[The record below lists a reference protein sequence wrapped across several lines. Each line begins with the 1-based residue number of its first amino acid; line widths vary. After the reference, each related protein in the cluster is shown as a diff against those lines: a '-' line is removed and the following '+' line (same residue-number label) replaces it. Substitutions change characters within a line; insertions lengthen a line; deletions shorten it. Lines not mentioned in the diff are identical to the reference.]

1 MMNIVDVAGWTVYFC
16 ENSFRNAERWCAVA
30 NDLHSTDVESE
41 VEVQSSARSP
51 KRSARGENG
60 GVQSVDRAIGLLEL
74 LAQSGG
80 GTSLTDL
87 SARAGLNISTC
98 HHLLATLMKA
108 GYVAQVPGRRTY
120 VLGARVLHLGQAFL
134 RQVDLPR
141 RAQPVLDRLNAATGE
156 AVHLAVLQGDQVV
169 TVAKSEAR
177 QAVRVDT
184 GVIGSAEAPHATAT
198 GKAML
203 AWLPDD
209 QVRRILGAN
218 GLARFTPNTI
228 VDRDALIEDMR
239 HIRRNG
245 FAMDREEFQV
255 GVICVGAAVRD
266 HSGAVIGSLSAS
278 APAFRADDAH
288 LAQMRAAVIDAAR
301 VLSAEFGAT
310 SQPVP
315 NGEDPAQPSVAS

>member
-1 MMNIVDVAGWTVYFC
+1 MVC
-16 ENSFRNAERWCAVA
+16 LVA
-30 NDLHSTDVESE
+30 NDLHASGAIPGDAQEADARAPVRQVKSRARAESG
-41 VEVQSSARSP
+41 S
-51 KRSARGENG
+51 
-60 GVQSVDRAIGLLEL
+60 VQSVERAISLLEL

-98 HHLLATLMKA
+98 HHLLATLMRA

-120 VLGARVLHLGQAFL
+120 ALGARVLHLGQAFL

-141 RAQPVLDRLNAATGE
+141 RAQAVLDRLNAATGE

-203 AWLPDD
+203 AWLPED
-209 QVRRILGAN
+209 QMRRILTAN
-218 GLARFTPNTI
+218 GMTRFTPNTI
-228 VDRDALIEDMR
+228 TDISELVEDMR
-239 HIRRNG
+239 HVRRNG
-245 FAMDREEFQV
+245 FALDREEFQV
-255 GVICVGAAVRD
+255 GVVCVGAAVRD
-266 HSGAVIGSLSAS
+266 HSGAVIGALSAS
-278 APAFRADDAH
+278 APAFRASEEH
-288 LAQMRAAVIDAAR
+288 LARMRAAVADAAR
-301 VLSAEFGAT
+301 ALSAEFGADDRSST
-310 SQPVP
+310 AS
-315 NGEDPAQPSVAS
+315 AQTQD

>member
-1 MMNIVDVAGWTVYFC
+1 MSLFVPDTVDTAAPTSDLSVHAT
-16 ENSFRNAERWCAVA
+16 SAPERRKPRA
-30 NDLHSTDVESE
+30 D
-41 VEVQSSARSP
+41 
-51 KRSARGENG
+51 GG
-60 GVQSVDRAIGLLEL
+60 GVQSVDRALSLLDL

-120 VLGARVLHLGQAFL
+120 ALGARVLHLGQAFM

-156 AVHLAVLQGDQVV
+156 AVQLAVLQGDQVV

-177 QAVRVDT
+177 QAVRVDA
-184 GVIGSAEAPHATAT
+184 GVIGTSEPPHATAT

-209 QVRRILGAN
+209 QVRRILDAN
-218 GLARFTPNTI
+218 GLRRFTPNTI
-228 VDRDALIEDMR
+228 TDRAALIEDMR
-239 HIRRNG
+239 HVRRNG
-245 FAMDREEFQV
+245 FAVDREEFQQ
-255 GVICVGAAVRD
+255 GVVCVGAAVRD

-278 APAFRADDAH
+278 APAFRASEDH
-288 LAQMRAAVIDAAR
+288 LAVMRHAVAQAAR
-301 VLSAEFGAT
+301 ELSAEFGAT
-310 SQPVP
+310 AAPAT
-315 NGEDPAQPSVAS
+315 EDPREPAGS

>member
-1 MMNIVDVAGWTVYFC
+1 
-16 ENSFRNAERWCAVA
+16 
-30 NDLHSTDVESE
+30 VE
-41 VEVQSSARSP
+41 
-51 KRSARGENG
+51 
-60 GVQSVDRAIGLLEL
+60 RAISLLEL
-74 LAQSGG
+74 LAESGR

-120 VLGARVLHLGQAFL
+120 ALGARVLHLGQAFM

-184 GVIGSAEAPHATAT
+184 AVIGMAEAPHATAT

-203 AWLPDD
+203 AWLPED
-209 QVRRILGAN
+209 QMRRILAVN
-218 GLARFTPNTI
+218 GMPRFTVKTVTDPA
-228 VDRDALIEDMR
+228 VLIEEMR
-239 HIRRNG
+239 HVRRNG
-245 FAMDREEFQV
+245 FSMDREEYQP
-255 GVICVGAAVRD
+255 GVVCIGAAVRD
-266 HSGAVIGSLSAS
+266 HSGAVIGALSAS
-278 APAFRADDAH
+278 APAFRASDEH
-288 LAQMRAAVIDAAR
+288 LARMRAAVGEAAR
-301 VLSAEFGAT
+301 ELSAEFGAALP
-310 SQPVP
+310 PVS
-315 NGEDPAQPSVAS
+315 EDSVEPERPAAVQDQ

>member
-1 MMNIVDVAGWTVYFC
+1 M
-16 ENSFRNAERWCAVA
+16 
-30 NDLHSTDVESE
+30 
-41 VEVQSSARSP
+41 
-51 KRSARGENG
+51 
-60 GVQSVDRAIGLLEL
+60 QSVDRAIGLLEL

-98 HHLLATLMKA
+98 HHLLATLVRA

-120 VLGARVLHLGQAFL
+120 ALGARVLHLGQAFM

-141 RAQPVLDRLNAATGE
+141 RAQPVLDRLNVETGE

-177 QAVRVDT
+177 HAVRVDT
-184 GVIGSAEAPHATAT
+184 GVIGSAEAPHATAS

-209 QVRRILGAN
+209 QVRRILGIN
-218 GLARFTPNTI
+218 GLQRFTPHTI
-228 VDRDALIEDMR
+228 VDREALIEDMR
-239 HIRRNG
+239 HVRRNG
-245 FAMDREEFQV
+245 FAMDREEFQA

-278 APAFRADDAH
+278 APAFRASDAH
-288 LAQMRAAVIDAAR
+288 LSLMRSAVMDAAR
-301 VLSAEFGAT
+301 ALSAEFGAT
-310 SQPVP
+310 SPPTSSSDGPQHPP
-315 NGEDPAQPSVAS
+315 GA

>member
-1 MMNIVDVAGWTVYFC
+1 MPEIVQAAAAPSPDIGV
-16 ENSFRNAERWCAVA
+16 NAAPAPELRKSRA
-30 NDLHSTDVESE
+30 D
-41 VEVQSSARSP
+41 
-51 KRSARGENG
+51 NG
-60 GVQSVDRAIGLLEL
+60 GVQSVERALSLLEL

-98 HHLLATLMKA
+98 HHLLATLMKS

-120 VLGARVLHLGQAFL
+120 ALGARVLHLGQAFM

-141 RAQPVLDRLNAATGE
+141 RAQPVLDRLNEVTGE

-177 QAVRVDT
+177 QAVRVDA
-184 GVIGSAEAPHATAT
+184 GVIGSAEPPHATAT

-209 QVRRILGAN
+209 QVRRILDVN
-218 GLARFTPNTI
+218 GLRRFTPNTI
-228 VDRDALIEDMR
+228 TDRAALIEDMR
-239 HIRRNG
+239 HVRRNG
-245 FAMDREEFQV
+245 FAIDREEFQQ
-255 GVICVGAAVRD
+255 GVVCVGAAVRD

-278 APAFRADDAH
+278 APAFRASDEH
-288 LAQMRAAVIDAAR
+288 LALIRQAVGHAAR
-301 VLSAEFGAT
+301 ELSAEFGAT
-310 SQPVP
+310 AASAT
-315 NGEDPAQPSVAS
+315 EDSREPDGS